1 MLTEE
6 EIRRIAR
13 TRGLSVGLAEKDYV
27 IDWLLKEIYASNIGQ
42 ALIFKGGT
50 AIKKAYFQETWRFSH
65 DLDFTA
71 LNIKFE
77 DAKNGLEEVFRNVE
91 AESGIRL
98 NFGSFHRTPGS
109 ITANVQFLGPLNSKN
124 RIRLDITFDEK
135 IIAEPVQKTINSQYP
150 DIVSYKVNAYS
161 LDEILSEKIRSIIQR
176 GKSRDYYDVWLLLK
190 TESFNRERIRKL
202 LVEKCKLKGIDYA
215 PEDVFDKDRLSTAK
229 RFWESGLKDLVKT
242 LPEFDFVIEELKGL
256 LKNI

>member
-13 TRGLSVGLAEKDYV
+13 KRGLSVGLAEKDYV
-27 IDWLLKEIYASNIGQ
+27 IDWLLKGIYASNIGQ

-50 AIKKAYFQETWRFSH
+50 AIKKAYFHETWRFSH

-71 LNIKFE
+71 LNIKVR
-77 DAKNGLEEVFRNVE
+77 DAKSGLEEVFRNVE

-109 ITANVQFLGPLNSKN
+109 VTANVQFLGPLNSKN

-135 IIAEPVQKTINSQYP
+135 KINLSC
-150 DIVSYKVNAYS
+150 
-161 LDEILSEKIRSIIQR
+161 ILGNLSI
-176 GKSRDYYDVWLLLK
+176 
-190 TESFNRERIRKL
+190 
-202 LVEKCKLKGIDYA
+202 
-215 PEDVFDKDRLSTAK
+215 
-229 RFWESGLKDLVKT
+229 
-242 LPEFDFVIEELKGL
+242 
-256 LKNI
+256 